1 MNTCRFEASV
11 VLEKAAGTPPAQAVL
26 VIRGQKVPAVLRLYE
41 QAEEAEARRFF
52 IQVSTRRPLSLKW
65 KDPFEVLDM
74 ERSGS
79 VGCGVVLNPFLPER
93 GKFKKEAR
101 IDFLFALS
109 GSEKEML
116 AGLSRE
122 KGTKGLREQEIWEFA
137 ALGEERI
144 LRLAE
149 KLEEEGEVKI
159 ISFSPLYLISQES
172 FDFLGEK
179 ILSFIEQIRQRHP
192 AQRGIALERIR
203 KRFDLNEK
211 VLALAVKT
219 LEKKAL
225 VHEVGQRLALHSEEV
240 VLSPHEEKILQ
251 RLEEMCLKGEF
262 QSVSMAE
269 IQKEFRLSAE
279 RLERLLALLI
289 EKEKIIPGPEGLYI
303 HSRWLDDIVGKV
315 RALGKKEMT
324 VQEFK
329 AMTGL
334 SRKYAIPLLELLD
347 QMRVTRRKGPLR
359 EIL

>member
-1 MNTCRFEASV
+1 MNTSRFEASV
-11 VLEKAAGTPPAQAVL
+11 ILEKDAKPPSGRAVL
-26 VIRGQKVPAVLRLYE
+26 AVRGQRVPALLRVYE
-41 QAEEAEARRFF
+41 QAEKAEARRFF
-52 IQVSTRRPLSLKW
+52 IQVSTRRPLALQW
-65 KDPFEVLDM
+65 KDPFEVLDA
-74 ERSGS
+74 EGSGS
-79 VGCGVVLNPFLPER
+79 TGCGVVLNPLLPER

-122 KGTKGLREQEIWEFA
+122 KGTKGLREEEIREFS

-149 KLEEEGEVKI
+149 KLEEEGKVKI
-159 ISFSPLYLISQES
+159 LSFSPLYLISQES

-179 ILSFIEQIRQRHP
+179 ILAFLEQIRERHP
-192 AQRGIALERIR
+192 AQRGVALERIR
-203 KRFDLNEK
+203 KRYDLNEK

-225 VHEVGQRLALHSEEV
+225 VDTVGQRIALHSQEV
-240 VLSPHEEKILQ
+240 VLSPQEEKILK
-251 RLEEMCLKGEF
+251 RLEEMCLRGEF
-262 QSVSMAE
+262 QSISLAE
-269 IQKEFRLSAE
+269 IQKELRLSAE

-289 EKEKIIPGPEGLYI
+289 EKKKIIPGPEGLYI
-303 HSRWLDDIVGKV
+303 HSRWLDDIVDKV

-347 QMRVTRRKGPLR
+347 QMGVTRRKGPVR

>member
-1 MNTCRFEASV
+1 MTTTRFEGSIALNKDAK
-11 VLEKAAGTPPAQAVL
+11 VLPGRAVL
-26 VIRGQKVPAVLRLYE
+26 AVRAQRVPALLRVYE
-41 QAEEAEARRFF
+41 QAEKAEAGRFF
-52 IQVSTRRPLSLKW
+52 VQVSTRRPLALQW

-74 ERSGS
+74 QGRGPLGS
-79 VGCGVVLNPFLPER
+79 GVVLNPLMPEK

-101 IDFLFALS
+101 IDFLLALS

-116 AGLSRE
+116 AGLCRE
-122 KGTKGLREQEIWEFA
+122 KGTQGLTEQDIREFA

-149 KLEEEGEVKI
+149 ELEEEGKVKI
-159 ISFSPLYLISQES
+159 ISFSPLYLISQET

-179 ILSFIEQIRQRHP
+179 ILAFLEQTREQHP
-192 AQRGIALERIR
+192 AQRGVALERMR
-203 KRFDLNEK
+203 KRFNLNKK
-211 VLALAVKT
+211 VLTLAARS

-225 VHEVGQRLALHSEEV
+225 VDVIGQRVALHSQEV
-240 VLSPHEEKILQ
+240 TLSPREQKILK
-251 RLEEMCLKGEF
+251 RLEEMCLRGEF
-262 QSVSMAE
+262 QSVSVAE
-269 IQKEFRLSAE
+269 IQKELRLSAE
-279 RLERLLALLI
+279 RLEGFLAILT
-289 EKEKIIPGPEGLYI
+289 EKKKIIPGPEGLYI

-347 QMRVTRRKGPLR
+347 QMSITRRKGPLR

>member
-1 MNTCRFEASV
+1 MNTSRFEAC
-11 VLEKAAGTPPAQAVL
+11 LIPEKNAKAPSGRAVL
-26 VIRGQKVPAVLRLYE
+26 AVQGQRVPALLRVYE
-41 QAEEAEARRFF
+41 QAEKAEARRFF
-52 IQVSTRRPLSLKW
+52 IQVSAQRPLALKW
-65 KDPFEVLDM
+65 KDPFEVLDA
-74 ERSGS
+74 EGSRS
-79 VGCGVVLNPFLPER
+79 VGCGVVLNPVLPER

-101 IDFLFALS
+101 IDFLVALA

-122 KGTKGLREQEIWEFA
+122 KGAKGLREQEIQEFSS
-137 ALGEERI
+137 LGEERI
-144 LRLAE
+144 LCLAE
-149 KLEEEGEVKI
+149 KLEEEGKVKI

-172 FDFLGEK
+172 FDFLGER
-179 ILSFIEQIRQRHP
+179 ILVFLEQIRERHP
-192 AQRGIALERIR
+192 AQRGVALERIR

-225 VHEVGQRLALHSEEV
+225 VDSVGQRIALHSQKV
-240 VLSPHEEKILQ
+240 VLSPHEEKILE
-251 RLEEMCLKGEF
+251 RLEEMCLRGEF

-269 IQKEFRLSAE
+269 IQKELRLSAE

-329 AMTGL
+329 ALTGL

-347 QMRVTRRKGPLR
+347 QMGVTRRKGSVR